1 MNRKASSVTRRIIVR
16 IVGLI
21 DSRSNNISW
30 PDFLER
36 AGARVMDR
44 RQRIRVAAAAYS
56 RDSSPPSQSMDPLET
71 LETPLFVRYLAR
83 ASPLRSLRGSCL
95 QMYSCVP
102 WLSGPPPPLLLPPL
116 APFELRRSSNRH
128 ATIVARENVLVSRY
142 RIYSHHSP
150 PPVYILPRKGHE
162 IPGLFLYGRIAN

>member
-1 MNRKASSVTRRIIVR
+1 MGNGQEAANTSRGRRIFPR
-16 IVGLI
+16 
-21 DSRSNNISW
+21 
-30 PDFLER
+30 LESTQSVD
-36 AGARVMDR
+36 GSARNAR
-44 RQRIRVAAAAYS
+44 NA
-56 RDSSPPSQSMDPLET
+56 T
-71 LETPLFVRYLAR
+71 LFVRYLAR

-162 IPGLFLYGRIAN
+162 IPGLFPYGRIAN